1 MNFWADPRLFNYVLI
16 ALNSGAAL
24 RWLWAGNWWAAT
36 YWGCAAGLNVVVTFG
51 RTH

>member
-1 MNFWADPRLFNYVLI
+1 MLSDPRLFNYVLI
-16 ALNSGAAL
+16 ALNGCATL
-24 RWLWAGNWWAAT
+24 RWLAAGNWWAAG